1 VFNNRSYSTV
11 YSWMTSSPHLQLAI
25 AGKHMAVNLQ
35 SILHRS
41 SLCLAGGKTAQE
53 GLSAL
58 T

>member
-1 VFNNRSYSTV
+1 
-11 YSWMTSSPHLQLAI
+11 MTSSPHLQLAI